1 MSSLLSFSGI
11 IVSPLLAKALGG
23 VNHSAVSEFVFLGLS
38 NSREIQL
45 LLFLFSSVFY
55 VVSLIGNL
63 LIVFSVSSDP
73 NYHSPMYFLLANLS
87 FLDVGVCLITAPK
100 VIYDIFRKLKA
111 ISFGGCITQIFY
123 IHAIGGTEMVL
134 LIAMGL
140 CQICCHM

>member
-1 MSSLLSFSGI
+1 M
-11 IVSPLLAKALGG
+11 GG

-38 NSREIQL
+38 NSWEIQL

-87 FLDVGVCLITAPK
+87 LLDVGVCLITATK
-100 VIYDIFRKLKA
+100 VIYDILRKLKA
-111 ISFGGCITQIFY
+111 ISLF
-123 IHAIGGTEMVL
+123 ML
-134 LIAMGL
+134 LGA
-140 CQICCHM
+140 QKWCCSLPWPLTDMLPYVSLSTTWPS